1 MDEKQRLI
9 DSLDRSRAAMQA
21 ELADLAPDTEIY
33 PGWTKRHFIAHL
45 TGWDDA
51 VTSSLRAHAGGREPA
66 TPAVEGID
74 AYNASSVATREALDY
89 DDVAREWEQA
99 REQLKAA
106 INALPLEKLNEP
118 LLYPWGRTGL
128 VARLIRV
135 ITHHEGE
142 EHIEE
147 LRRFKAGVAR
157 PRSAAVDDG

>member
-9 DSLDRSRAAMQA
+9 NSLDRSRAAMRA
-21 ELADLAPDTEIY
+21 ELADLRPDTEIY

-74 AYNASSVATREALDY
+74 VYNASSVATREMLDY
-89 DDVAREWEQA
+89 DHVVREWEQA

-106 INALPLEKLNEP
+106 IDALPPEKLLEP
-118 LLYPWGRTGL
+118 LLFPWGQIGS

-135 ITHHEGE
+135 IEHHEGT

-147 LRRFKAGVAR
+147 LRQYKTNLAR
-157 PRSAAVDDG
+157 AQT